1 VLGHQGGQNLIDA
14 LKEVFRMIELLRK
27 TLLVGIGAATLTKEK
42 IDGLVDELVK
52 KGEIASK
59 EGPKLVKE
67 LLQESQNAKKELE
80 KKVEEATQKALRK
93 LNLASERELKALQ
106 ARVEKLERKVGDEA
120 SSGGTF

>member
-1 VLGHQGGQNLIDA
+1 
-14 LKEVFRMIELLRK
+14 MIELLRK
-27 TLLVGIGAATLTKEK
+27 TLLIGLGAVTLTKER

-80 KKVEEATQKALRK
+80 KKVEEATQKALKK
-93 LNLASERELKALQ
+93 LNLASKSEMKTLQ
-106 ARVEKLERKVGDEA
+106 ARVEELERRVGDE
-120 SSGGTF
+120 SSPGGTF